1 MTVKLLLDEDVHLK
15 LAESLRQYGID
26 TIHVQELHRTGQ
38 SDLEQLR
45 YAVEQKRCIFTF
57 NVGDFVR
64 LHKAFIEQER
74 EHYGIIVSKQLPIG
88 QCVHRLAQLLQNT
101 SVEQFSQRLIFL

>member
-15 LAESLRQYGID
+15 LAESLQQYGID
-26 TIHVQELHRTGQ
+26 AIHVQERNRTGQ
-38 SDLEQLR
+38 SDLEQLQ

-64 LHKAFIEQER
+64 LHKAFILDYQVF
-74 EHYGIIVSKQLPIG
+74 YPLSGVQ
-88 QCVHRLAQLLQNT
+88 
-101 SVEQFSQRLIFL
+101 